1 MVMEEIYLLTKH
13 GRFDSSYIEKV
24 PVFKRR
30 HFLNLMK
37 EEANEIKREQ
47 EKSQTHVNRV
57 SGVRRR

>member
-13 GRFDSSYIEKV
+13 GRFASDYVEKI

-30 HFLNLMK
+30 YFLNLMK
-37 EEANEIKREQ
+37 EEADELRKEQ

>member
-1 MVMEEIYLLTKH
+1 MEEIYLLTKH
-13 GRFDSSYIEKV
+13 GRFSSEYIEKI

-30 HFLNLMK
+30 YFLNLMK
-37 EEANEIKREQ
+37 QEIDEIKREQ